1 MKRTYKIHEVAEQL
15 NIAPSAIRFY
25 EKKGLISP
33 VKDSENS
40 YRVFDEYDIYK
51 LWSITYHREFDLSI
65 DEIYKLK
72 HSDTLEAIM
81 DMVKKQKIETIR
93 RIEKEKRQLG
103 AWQYY
108 ERLAEKAYDHTKTPK
123 LVDTGDLHIF
133 RRDAFYDKTKT
144 LFSFCN
150 LFYIFSEGNA
160 PQDDMDYSMLYDD
173 DICYIVDADKSIEEF
188 CIPSFRAYSVTVSLE
203 GDFDEQKALHIAL
216 EKAAAADVKVKMP
229 YYVVYLLSSGDWE
242 HSVRYYEV
250 LLTADE

>member
-33 VKDSENS
+33 VKDPENG
-40 YRVFDEYDIYK
+40 YRIFDEYDIYK
-51 LWSITYHREFDLSI
+51 LWSISYHREFDLSV

-81 DMVKKQKIETIR
+81 DMVKKQKTETIR

-108 ERLAEKAYDHTKTPK
+108 ERLAEKAYDHIKTPK

>member
-1 MKRTYKIHEVAEQL
+1 MKQKYLIHEVAEQL

-33 VKDSENS
+33 QKDPENG

-51 LWSITYHREFDLSI
+51 LWSITYHREFDLSV

-72 HSDTLEAIM
+72 HSDTLEAID
-81 DMVKKQKIETIR
+81 DMVKKQKEETMR

-108 ERLAEKAYDHTKTPK
+108 ERLTARAYRHKEPPERIE
-123 LVDTGDLHIF
+123 TGDLHLF
-133 RRDAFYDKTKT
+133 RRGTFYDKTKS
-144 LFSFCN
+144 LFSFSN
-150 LFYIFSEGNA
+150 LFYIFSADEDEINA
-160 PQDDMDYSMLYDD
+160 DYSMLYDD
-173 DICYIVDADKSIEEF
+173 DIGYIPEADRNVEEDI
-188 CIPSFRAYSVTVSLE
+188 IPSFSAYSVTVSIE
-203 GDFDEQKALHIAL
+203 GDFDEKKALEIAL
-216 EKAAAADVKVKMP
+216 AKAKTAGVAVRPP

-250 LLTADE
+250 LLTADET